1 MLKAYKYRIYPN
13 QDQKELLSRIF
24 GQVRFVYN
32 LGLETKISAY
42 TGNKKH
48 LDMFNLTKQI
58 SELKK
63 TDAPWLK
70 ESPSQALQSS
80 IRNLDVAYTNFFRGA
95 GFPKF
100 KNKYKKQSFQLPQGV
115 FLSKDNELPTS

>member
-1 MLKAYKYRIYPN
+1 MLKAFKYRIYPN
-13 QDQKELLSRIF
+13 QEQKELLSRIF

-42 TGNKKH
+42 TGNKTH
-48 LDMFNLTKQI
+48 LSCFDLNKQI
-58 SELKK
+58 TQLKK
-63 TDAPWLK
+63 HECDWLK
-70 ESPSQALQSS
+70 ESPSQSLQQS

-100 KNKYKKQSFQLPQGV
+100 KSKYKKQSFQLPQGV
-115 FLSKDNELPTS
+115 